1 MNPSRMIMIAM
12 AVAMVA
18 LTVAGCRSL
27 SDLEPA
33 PPNTDPIVFDD
44 NYGANVTYQAF
55 LNSKYDAVTLDSD
68 ERAVGTA
75 SLNVIIP
82 ADGWSGGAFTTS
94 LVRDLS
100 GYTALTFFAKSS
112 KPTTLNEAGL
122 GNDNTGT
129 SKYTAQWNSIPLT
142 TSWTK
147 YVIPIPIPDKLT
159 MEGGL
164 FFFAEGPEGGEG
176 HEIWFDEVMF
186 EEVGNI
192 TDPQPA
198 INTQTV
204 NTFVGALV
212 DFEGTRTVFN
222 VNGQNQTI
230 VHSSRYF
237 TYSSSNEAVAVPAGE
252 RVRAVGP
259 GTAIIRADLEG
270 ITAVGS
276 VTLNVS
282 DAPTTPAPVP
292 SHPAAD
298 VISIF
303 SNKYSPGVAIDT
315 WLAEWSSESS
325 VTDFEIEGDD
335 VKVYTYTSMGYAAV
349 EFTTQM
355 IDASSMGYFHID
367 VWVPEGSLNFKV
379 KLVDFGPNG
388 VSDWP
393 LQGDDSECEIVF
405 WAESDPPLAFGEW
418 NSFDI
423 PLERFMGP
431 GCLDER
437 AHLAQLVFAG
447 WSDNAFVDNIY
458 FHK

>member
-1 MNPSRMIMIAM
+1 MNPRILIKI
-12 AVAMVA
+12 AVATAIMA
-18 LTVAGCRSL
+18 LAIAGCRSI

-33 PPNTDPIVFDD
+33 PPNTDPVVFDD
-44 NYGANVTYQAF
+44 NYGANVTYAAF

-68 ERAVGTA
+68 EKAVGTA
-75 SLNVIIP
+75 SLNVVVP
-82 ADGWSGGAFTTS
+82 ANGWSGGAFTTP

-112 KPTTLNEAGL
+112 KATTLNEAGL

-129 SKYTAQWNSIPLT
+129 SKYTAQWNNIPLT

-159 MEGGL
+159 MERGL
-164 FFFAEGPEGGEG
+164 FFYAEGPEDGET
-176 HEIWFDEVMF
+176 HEVWFDEVMF

-192 TDPQPA
+192 TNPQPT

-204 NTFVGALV
+204 NTFVGALM
-212 DFEGTRTVFN
+212 DFDGTRTVFN

-230 VHSSRYF
+230 EHSSRYF
-237 TYSSSNEAVAVPAGE
+237 TYSSSNEAVAVSAGE
-252 RVRAVGP
+252 QVRAVGP
-259 GTAIIRADLEG
+259 GTAVIRGELEG
-270 ITAVGS
+270 IQAVGS

-282 DAPTTPAPVP
+282 DAPTVRAPVP
-292 SHPAAD
+292 TDPATD

-303 SNKYSPGVAIDT
+303 SNAYSPGVTIDS
-315 WLAEWSSESS
+315 WLAEWSSEAT
-325 VTDFEIEGDD
+325 VTDFEVEGDD
-335 VKVYTYTSMGYAAV
+335 VKVYTFTSMGYAAI
-349 EFTTQM
+349 EFTSQM
-355 IDASSMGYFHID
+355 IDASTMGYFHID
-367 VWVPEGSLNFKV
+367 VWVPEGSLNFKA
-379 KLVDFGPNG
+379 KLVDFGPDG
-388 VSDWP
+388 VSNWP
-393 LQGDDSECEIVF
+393 DDGDDSECEIVF

-437 AHLAQLVFAG
+437 EHLAQLVFAG
-447 WSDNAFVDNIY
+447 WNDNSFVDNIY